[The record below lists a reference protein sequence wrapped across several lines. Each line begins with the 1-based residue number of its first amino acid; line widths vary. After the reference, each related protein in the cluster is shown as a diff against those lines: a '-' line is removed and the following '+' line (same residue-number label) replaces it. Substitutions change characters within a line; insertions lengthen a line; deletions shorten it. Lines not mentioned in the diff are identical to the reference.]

1 MFASTI
7 KENKFKIRLEYLK
20 ENGTEKKKKQCV
32 RILQFFLVTRTPLE
46 ILVAR
51 SL

>member
-20 ENGTEKKKKQCV
+20 KQERKWNQWD
-32 RILQFFLVTRTPLE
+32 RILDFFALSRTPQKWWQL
-46 ILVAR
+46 
-51 SL
+51 

>member
-7 KENKFKIRLEYLK
+7 RENKFKIRLEYLK
-20 ENGTEKKKKQCV
+20 ENKKEKKNSNALV
-32 RILQFFLVTRTPLE
+32 LQFFLLPSIVLE
-46 ILVAR
+46 VVVLG

>member
-20 ENGTEKKKKQCV
+20 ESGKKIIAMC
-32 RILQFFLVTRTPLE
+32 
-46 ILVAR
+46 
-51 SL
+51 